1 MNNLDQFITDEEL
14 EITKEINTLG
24 EDTVLKSEMSLL
36 NMIEKRNKVTKKM
49 TPVYLTEDT
58 IIKLKAV
65 AYKNNLSVANILETA
80 INNLTKDL
88 KIDKKSANLYDEKI
102 KGNRGKKRI
111 ND

>member
-1 MNNLDQFITDEEL
+1 MNLDQFITSEEL

-24 EDTVLKSEMSLL
+24 EDAVLKSKVSLL
-36 NMIEKRNKVTKKM
+36 SMIEKKTKVSKKM

-88 KIDKKSANLYDEKI
+88 KIDKKSAILYDEQI
-102 KGNRGKKRI
+102 KGNRGKKKAC
-111 ND
+111 D